1 MGCRSDVDDF
11 GNVIKEWNVGSVDK
25 VANVVDGEIV
35 AVISNDFITVVEK
48 SIAKRDVTTVVIV
61 VEEGVVDVATV
72 EVVEEGDVVN
82 VVVAQCGVC
91 QVDGGRAELTVDH
104 CDIVTRK
111 FCFTLTPF
119 SKYLFLSQYE
129 SQATKQNYFK
139 ISER

>member
-35 AVISNDFITVVEK
+35 VVNSNEFITVVEK

-72 EVVEEGDVVN
+72 VEVVEEGGVVN
-82 VVVAQCGVC
+82 VVVVVQCGVC

-104 CDIVTRK
+104 CDIVTR
-111 FCFTLTPF
+111 
-119 SKYLFLSQYE
+119 E
-129 SQATKQNYFK
+129 SFA
-139 ISER
+139 SL